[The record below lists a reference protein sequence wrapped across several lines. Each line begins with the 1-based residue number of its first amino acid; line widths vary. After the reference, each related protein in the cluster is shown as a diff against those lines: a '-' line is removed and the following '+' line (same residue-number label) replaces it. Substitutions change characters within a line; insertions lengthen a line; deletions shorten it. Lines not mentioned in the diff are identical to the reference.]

1 MQTFLPYPSFRN
13 SAACLDTKRLGKQ
26 RVETKQLLLALGVPV
41 GQHQP
46 KKTSWANHPAAKI
59 WQGHEMSLAVYGQ
72 VVCKEWR
79 ARGYKDSLLDQFVS
93 AYDWLNDLRY
103 DDDAQEFVYGKK
115 GTSVSSPPWLG
126 SYDFHASHR
135 SNLLRKD
142 AAWYGRFGWAE
153 PDDLPYV
160 WPINKEVMA

>member
-46 KKTSWANHPAAKI
+46 KKTAWANHPAAKI
-59 WQGHEMSLAVYGQ
+59 WKGHEYHLAAYGM
-72 VVCKEWR
+72 VVCVEWR
-79 ARGYKDSLLDQFVS
+79 SRGYKDSLLEQFAVLTNRLFDQ
-93 AYDWLNDLRY
+93 
-103 DDDAQEFVYGKK
+103 QCK
-115 GTSVSSPPWLG
+115 PPWLG

-142 AAWYGRFGWAE
+142 AVWYSRFGWAE

-160 WPINKEVMA
+160 WPISKEVMA

>member
-26 RVETKQLLLALGVPV
+26 RVETKQLLLSLGVPV

-59 WQGHEMSLAVYGQ
+59 WRGYEIHLAEYGE
-72 VVCKEWR
+72 VVCQVWQS
-79 ARGYKDSLLDQFVS
+79 RGYKDSLLDQFVAAREHLLS
-93 AYDWLNDLRY
+93 TDSPCKQSQAVWL
-103 DDDAQEFVYGKK
+103 FG
-115 GTSVSSPPWLG
+115 GMPPWLG
-126 SYDFHASHR
+126 SHEFHASHR
-135 SNLLRKD
+135 SNLLRKN
-142 AAWYGRFGWAE
+142 AEWYGRFGWAE

>member
-46 KKTSWANHPAAKI
+46 RKTSWANHPAAKI

-72 VVCKEWR
+72 IVCKEWR
-79 ARGYKDSLLDQFVS
+79 ARGYKDSLLDQFK
-93 AYDWLNDLRY
+93 ATYAWLAGRWVNGVIVLGVNGQFDP
-103 DDDAQEFVYGKK
+103 
-115 GTSVSSPPWLG
+115 SVPSWLG
-126 SYDFHASHR
+126 SEDFHASHR

-142 AAWYGRFGWAE
+142 AEWYGRFGWDE
-153 PDDLPYV
+153 PNDLPYV
-160 WPINKEVMA
+160 WPINKEVTI